1 MVKNLPVSAESTGDA
16 GSIPGRKEPLAEE
29 ITHSSILAREIPRTE
44 RTHTTNSI
52 RSSSYGFRSVKNQKK
67 KKKKSSKLKEMCT
80 QGWVLQM
87 ALSQSH
93 IEVNHSLPSC
103 GRHPVLHL
111 PYSHRVF

>member
-67 KKKKSSKLKEMCT
+67 KKKKIKQAKGDVYSGMGLADGLISISYR
-80 QGWVLQM
+80 
-87 ALSQSH
+87 SQPQFAFMWEASRFTFT
-93 IEVNHSLPSC
+93 I
-103 GRHPVLHL
+103 
-111 PYSHRVF
+111 